1 MFYNVERDFDQEV
14 RYIASF
20 MGKLLE
26 VDSQVK
32 EKIWQYVALKGLH
45 LEMQSAVVMWWVR
58 GNNLGKA
65 VFYWQG
71 YSDHYCDMRQHAR
84 TLPPDTGT
92 KCGVAVDSSGYLQ
105 KQV

>member
-1 MFYNVERDFDQEV
+1 MNELNWRETWDEMLYLILRQWGRLVNVRTMFYNVERDFDQEV

-32 EKIWQYVALKGLH
+32 EKIGQYVALKGLR

-65 VFYWQG
+65 VFSKKIWG
-71 YSDHYCDMRQHAR
+71 
-84 TLPPDTGT
+84 
-92 KCGVAVDSSGYLQ
+92 
-105 KQV
+105 

>member
-1 MFYNVERDFDQEV
+1 
-14 RYIASF
+14 

-32 EKIWQYVALKGLH
+32 EKIGQYVALKGLR

-65 VFYWQG
+65 VFSQKIW
-71 YSDHYCDMRQHAR
+71 
-84 TLPPDTGT
+84 
-92 KCGVAVDSSGYLQ
+92 GVIICTHNEH
-105 KQV
+105 